1 MTHLCS
7 PFRSQPRT
15 FYHLHT
21 PPLSNILPAKTITRP
36 FSMASDNDLKLEWTS
51 KRVRDTFLQYFKE
64 NGHTFGKYSFR
75 GNFSVKTDHIKKPP
89 VASSPVV
96 PHSDPTLLFTN
107 AGMNQFKSIF
117 LGTVDPHSDFA
128 NLKSAVNTQKVSTL
142 TLPFLAN
149 SNTTCSAFAQE
160 ESIM

>member
-1 MTHLCS
+1 MLQPTTRLMRIHRFIKEGELALTHLSS

-21 PPLSNILPAKTITRP
+21 PPLSNILPAKIITRP

-75 GNFSVKTDHIKKPP
+75 GNFSAKTDHIKNRQLPRLP
-89 VASSPVV
+89 LFLILIQPCYSPM
-96 PHSDPTLLFTN
+96 L
-107 AGMNQFKSIF
+107 
-117 LGTVDPHSDFA
+117 
-128 NLKSAVNTQKVSTL
+128 
-142 TLPFLAN
+142 
-149 SNTTCSAFAQE
+149 E
-160 ESIM
+160 